1 MLLNDEPGGN
11 WLSVEIDLAVG
22 GGIGAKVAVYE
33 PGRSADPDALLGLR
47 EIAASVGY
55 TAGSPPWAHFGLGN
69 LDAVDL
75 RVTLPNGQAYSLDE
89 VAANQHLMLPD
100 GCGAE
105 N

>member
-1 MLLNDEPGGN
+1 
-11 WLSVEIDLAVG
+11 
-22 GGIGAKVAVYE
+22 VYE

-69 LDAVDL
+69 LDVVDL

-89 VAANQHLMLPD
+89 VASNQHLMLPD
-100 GCGAE
+100 GCGVA